1 MNDDSTIA
9 ATSSGTEPKYH
20 TLYGLMYRIVAE
32 YPDSEDGT
40 REANQFMESY
50 PGVGVLAVE
59 DGRIILSHE
68 DDPGA
73 ATDVDLVIN
82 RMKAAAK
89 ADRWGRSS
97 ESVGLT
103 LIIVDVSRSGSFAW
117 QIAGQRVKLAQVRAL
132 LEEAGAK
139 GELPGAMP
147 RND

>member
-1 MNDDSTIA
+1 MTSTS
-9 ATSSGTEPKYH
+9 TSTEPKYH
-20 TLYGLMYRIVAE
+20 TLYGLKYRIVAE
-32 YPDSEDGT
+32 YPDSEEGT
-40 REANQFMESY
+40 RDANQYMEAN

-59 DGRIILSHE
+59 DGKIILSHE

-82 RMKAAAK
+82 RMKAKAK
-89 ADRWGRSS
+89 ADRWGRGS

-132 LEEAGAK
+132 LEEAAAK
-139 GELPGAMP
+139 GELPSEAP
-147 RND
+147 RKD